1 MKKSFIWMVLLMGF
15 MSLSF
20 TSCIERDDD
29 EDNKTYNTRAELIGI
44 GWWDVQEVLVNGRWR
59 ANYET
64 DLQTLLL
71 NFKKSRNV
79 TVRIQMGNEK
89 YKDVEAQY
97 TVSGNNVVAKIDNQE
112 YFRMQ
117 VFSIRENIMKCKIT
131 FVKEK
136 KSYDLCMKTV
146 FAF

>member
-1 MKKSFIWMVLLMGF
+1 MKKSFIWLVLLMGF

-20 TSCIERDDD
+20 TSCIERYDD

-79 TVRIQMGNEK
+79 TVRIQIGNEK